1 GYLSFWNDSI
11 SYVLRGCILAEL
23 ALRGRIGIV
32 REGAAHRRATTALA
46 ERPIE
51 VLSQKPTGEVLLD
64 ETLRIIKGG
73 EQASIVNWI
82 DFLSGETWN
91 ISKIGY
97 QLKQVRERLAKGL
110 VDKGVL
116 RTEKRNF
123 LLFDMATHPV
133 QDMAA
138 KRIVIQKCLDLVLAR
153 APPISD
159 DPAPD
164 YRLRRVLVVCAA
176 YAANVLDN
184 ALPMLEFDAREACYS
199 KTDALIAEHSRW
211 PMPETIR
218 KELEGYLPM
227 SSLEVVAG
235 VFSVYARMDSV
246 L

>member
-1 GYLSFWNDSI
+1 MPIYL
-11 SYVLRGCILAEL
+11 
-23 ALRGRIGIV
+23 
-32 REGAAHRRATTALA
+32 
-46 ERPIE
+46 
-51 VLSQKPTGEVLLD
+51 
-64 ETLRIIKGG
+64 
-73 EQASIVNWI
+73 
-82 DFLSGETWN
+82 GETWN

-153 APPISD
+153 TPMISD

-164 YRLRRVLVVCAA
+164 YQLRRILFVSC
-176 YAANVLDN
+176 YAKA
-184 ALPMLEFDAREACYS
+184 
-199 KTDALIAEHSRW
+199 DALIAEHNRW
-211 PMPETIR
+211 PMPEASW
-218 KELEGYLPM
+218 KDLENYIPKA
-227 SSLEVVAG
+227 SLEVIAG